1 MERNQWREAPV
12 RDMEEKGVREQATPH
27 PPVQVM
33 TDSEDRSEA
42 LPEEEASAPL
52 LVVTA
57 APSAAALLEEALA
70 PLGRRLVT
78 ALQAGKRLEAWRAED
93 FACVLV
99 DVRQGWEEGLALA
112 HHLRSQEPGHRAPLL
127 FLAMDARE
135 EAQVLRAYAL
145 GEADCFFEPLSPDI
159 LRAKVGLLLQRQQRE
174 QALRTALER
183 AERARAP
190 GRDNGHPL
198 RNLLGT
204 ESRESALETVLQ
216 QLPTGVYIIESPSGR
231 VLHANRRA
239 EEILGHPLLEAQQ
252 VADYGRYGGLHA
264 DGRHYKPEEYPTSR
278 VLTTGEPV
286 MGEEMLY
293 QRPDGT
299 VRGIHVNAAPVRDG
313 QGRMLAVVLGF
324 MDVTTRRRAET
335 QQSFLATVSEVLAS
349 SLDYEATLAQLVQ
362 QAVPTLG
369 DGCLVDLLEPDG
381 TIRRVA
387 VASVTPGMAETAW
400 EVARRYPIRLDA
412 PFGPGAVIRTGRT
425 ELVARV
431 PPDGFARYTSDPEHR
446 AMLERLQVGSVLV
459 VPLHARGRTLG
470 AITFNS
476 TVASGH
482 QYGEEDR
489 LLAEDVARRTA
500 LAVDNARLFHEAQ
513 LAVRARD
520 EFLSVASHELK
531 TPLTPLQLKLAALE
545 RDLRR
550 RGIASEQDAQFLRH
564 LEMTQRQVR
573 KMAALVGELL
583 DVSRLSQGR
592 LSLDLAETDLGEVL
606 REVVAQFTPEAARVG
621 SELRVEADTQLLGRW
636 DRLRL
641 EQVVGNLLSNAI
653 RYGPGRPIHTRVE
666 RQGNQALLM
675 VRDEGIGIAPEAQE
689 RIFGRFERAV
699 SERHYGG
706 LGLGLYIT
714 RRIVEALGGTI
725 RVQSQQG
732 EGATFT
738 VELPVAG
745 PPAVTSGRVNNGD

>member
-1 MERNQWREAPV
+1 
-12 RDMEEKGVREQATPH
+12 MEEKGVWEQDTPR
-27 PPVQVM
+27 PPIQAM
-33 TDSEDRSEA
+33 TDSENRSEA
-42 LPEEEASAPL
+42 LPEDEASAPL
-52 LVVTA
+52 LVVTTA
-57 APSAAALLEEALA
+57 SSAAALLEAALA

-78 ALQAGKRLEAWRAED
+78 TLQASKPLEARQEGD
-93 FACVLV
+93 FACVLL

-112 HHLRSQEPGHRAPLL
+112 HHLRSQEPTRRTPLL

-135 EAQVLRAYAL
+135 ETQVLRAYAL
-145 GEADCFFEPLSPDI
+145 GSADCFFEPLSPDL
-159 LRAKVGLLLQRQQRE
+159 LRAKVGLLLQQQQRE

-183 AERARAP
+183 AEQAKVPERESE
-190 GRDNGHPL
+190 HPL

-204 ESRESALETVLQ
+204 ESSEGALETVLQ
-216 QLPTGVYIIESPSGR
+216 QLPAGVYILEAPSGR

-239 EEILGHPLLEAQQ
+239 EEILGHPLLRAQN
-252 VADYGRYGGLHA
+252 VADYGRYSALHP
-264 DGRHYKPEEYPTSR
+264 DGRRYAPEEYPTSR
-278 VLTTGEPV
+278 VLATGEPV

-299 VRGIHVNAAPVRDG
+299 VRGLHVNAAPVRDE
-313 QGRMLAVVLGF
+313 QGRMMAVVMGF
-324 MDVTTRRRAET
+324 MDITARRQAET
-335 QQSFLATVSEVLAS
+335 QQGFLATVSEVLAS

-369 DGCLVDLLEPDG
+369 DGCLVDLLETDG

-387 VASVTPGMAETAW
+387 VAYVEPGLAETAW

-425 ELVARV
+425 ELRAVV
-431 PPDGFARYTSDPEHR
+431 EPDRFTHYTSDPEHL
-446 AMLERLQVGSVLV
+446 ALLNGLQLGSSMV

-470 AITFNS
+470 AITFNY
-476 TVASGH
+476 TVASGQH
-482 QYGEEDR
+482 YGEEER

-513 LAVRARD
+513 LAIRARD

-666 RQGNQALLM
+666 RQGNQALLT

-725 RVQSQQG
+725 RVRSQQG

-745 PPAVTSGRVNNGD
+745 PPTVSTGRAPSGE

>member
-1 MERNQWREAPV
+1 
-12 RDMEEKGVREQATPH
+12 
-27 PPVQVM
+27 M

-42 LPEEEASAPL
+42 LPEDAASGPL

-57 APSAAALLEEALA
+57 APSAAALLEAALA

-78 ALQAGKRLEAWRAED
+78 AVQAGKPLELRQAGD
-93 FACVLV
+93 FACILL

-112 HHLRSQEPGHRAPLL
+112 AHLRSQEPTRHTPLL
-127 FLAMDARE
+127 FLALDARE
-135 EAQVLRAYAL
+135 EAPVLRAYAL

-183 AERARAP
+183 AERTSALERE
-190 GRDNGHPL
+190 RGHPL
-198 RNLLGT
+198 HNLLGM
-204 ESRESALETVLQ
+204 ESRESALEAILQ
-216 QLPTGVYIIESPSGR
+216 QLPTGVYIVESPSGR

-239 EEILGHPLLEAQQ
+239 EEILGHPVIEAQR

-278 VLTTGEPV
+278 VLATGEPV

-293 QRPDGT
+293 QRPNGT
-299 VRGIHVNAAPVRDG
+299 VRGIHINAAPVRDG

-324 MDVTTRRRAET
+324 MDVTARRRAET
-335 QQSFLATVSEVLAS
+335 QQAFLAKVSEVLAS

-387 VASVTPGMAETAW
+387 VAYTEPGLTETAW
-400 EVARRYPIRLDA
+400 ELARRYPIRLDA

-425 ELVARV
+425 ELQAVVDPGA
-431 PPDGFARYTSDPEHR
+431 FARYTSDPEHQ
-446 AMLERLQVGSVLV
+446 ALLGRLQLGSSLV

-470 AITFNS
+470 ALTFNY
-476 TVASGH
+476 TVASGQRH
-482 QYGEEDR
+482 GEEER

-550 RGIASEQDAQFLRH
+550 RGITSEQDAQFLRH

-583 DVSRLSQGR
+583 DVSRLAQGR

-621 SELRVEADTQLLGRW
+621 SELRVEADAQLLGRW

-666 RQGNQALLM
+666 RQGNQALLT

-725 RVQSQQG
+725 RVRSQQG

-745 PPAVTSGRVNNGD
+745 PPAMPVGRANSGD